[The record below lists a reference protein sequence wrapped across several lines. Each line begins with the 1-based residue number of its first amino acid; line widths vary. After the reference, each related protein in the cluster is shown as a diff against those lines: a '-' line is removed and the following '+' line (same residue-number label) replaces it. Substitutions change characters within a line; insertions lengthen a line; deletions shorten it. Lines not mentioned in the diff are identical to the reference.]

1 LDEILLCGNVLVL
14 LSLVITEILLIY
26 FIGIDVV
33 AVHFI
38 HLVITGEITSFVM
51 VRLVSTSSIVLPKV
65 TGFVTMEQLASLRF
79 TDASVAEVGTLVDV
93 SLGTTGTFV
102 AVSIDSERATN
113 GGSGRNVDMT
123 VSAVCIGA
131 IAS

>member
-1 LDEILLCGNVLVL
+1 L

-102 AVSIDSERATN
+102 AVSIDSERAAN